1 MKKSEQC
8 PRKPDP
14 VCAVPGQMAAL
25 LAQLDG
31 VLDRADAHDPLVW
44 DGAGLPK

>member
-1 MKKSEQC
+1 
-8 PRKPDP
+8 
-14 VCAVPGQMAAL
+14 MAAL